1 MSKGLRVGVG
11 YDAHRLAPDRAL
23 VLGGVTVPSEKGLA
37 GHSDGDV
44 AVHAMIDALL
54 GAAGLGDIGTHFP
67 AGEAR
72 YEGVNSLRLLSET
85 RDMLSANGWRVHNL
99 DATIVAENP
108 KLAPYIE
115 QMRQAIEECLGTGPG
130 SVSIKATTTDGL
142 GFTGKGEGIAAHAV
156 ATIESIQ

>member
-1 MSKGLRVGVG
+1 MNKGVRVGVG
-11 YDAHRLAPDRAL
+11 YDAHRLAPGRPL
-23 VLGGVTVPSEKGLA
+23 VLGGITVPSDKGLA

-67 AGEAR
+67 AEESR
-72 YEGVNSLRLLSET
+72 YQGVNSLRLLSET

-99 DATIVAENP
+99 DATIVAEVP

-115 QMRQAIEECLGTGPG
+115 EMRRVIGECLGTGPG
-130 SVSIKATTTDGL
+130 AVSIKATTTDGL

-156 ATIESIQ
+156 ATIEPTP

>member
-23 VLGGVTVPSEKGLA
+23 VLGGVTIPSEKGLA

-44 AVHAMIDALL
+44 AVHAIIDALL
-54 GAAGLGDIGTHFP
+54 GAAALGDIGTHFP
-67 AGEAR
+67 AGESR
-72 YEGVNSLRLLSET
+72 YEGINSLRLLSET
-85 RDMLSANGWRVHNL
+85 RDLLSANGWRVHNL
-99 DATIVAENP
+99 DATIVAEVP

-115 QMRQAIEECLGTGPG
+115 QMRKTIEECLGTGPG
-130 SVSIKATTTDGL
+130 TVSIKATTTDGL

-156 ATIESIQ
+156 ATIEPIQ